1 MEIDPNDLELEQSQ
15 FDEALVKE
23 QEQEQEPEPE
33 PTPEPEQDAT
43 GDHYPGVAK

>member
-1 MEIDPNDLELEQSQ
+1 MDIDPNDLELEQSQ

-23 QEQEQEPEPE
+23 QEQGQEPEP
-33 PTPEPEQDAT
+33 TSEPEQDAT